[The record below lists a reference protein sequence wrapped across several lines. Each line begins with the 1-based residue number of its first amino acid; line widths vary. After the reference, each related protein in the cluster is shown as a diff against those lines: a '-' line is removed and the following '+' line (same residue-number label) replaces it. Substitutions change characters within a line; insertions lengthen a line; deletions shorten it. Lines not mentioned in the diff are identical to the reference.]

1 MNNLSDIAILR
12 PENVKIVV
20 YITLVIITIYFGCF
34 LFRFT
39 KNTGEKVERYS
50 RFDPKGDKY
59 EEMRTNIDIARFVN
73 HFLIPLFLYLFLF
86 LLVISALYITFLS

>member
-1 MNNLSDIAILR
+1 MNNLPDIPILGS
-12 PENVKIVV
+12 ENVKIVV

-39 KNTGEKVERYS
+39 KNNEEKMERYS
-50 RFDPKGDKY
+50 RFYPKGDEY

-73 HFLIPLFLYLFLF
+73 HFLLPLFLYLFIF
-86 LLVISALYITFLS
+86 LLVNSALYITLLS